1 MPRCQNPRCQ
11 ADYPPGTYQCTN
23 PFCQCLLPEA
33 FVAGRYRIETLI
45 GLGGMGAVYRA
56 SDTFEMQQVALKVFL
71 MTHKNV
77 DEATAV
83 ERFRREARYAHQLR
97 HNNIVPVLNFG
108 QDGRLLYLV
117 MPLITGGTLKGL
129 LKAEQPLPIALALRY
144 LGELAD
150 AIDAIHAHPQRIVHR
165 DIKPSNLLISQDD
178 GRLMIADFG
187 IARAMEKEKPLTQ
200 GGFALGTEHY
210 TAPEQ
215 GMGYPEPA
223 SDIYAM
229 GVVAY
234 QVLTG
239 LLPFQAI
246 VRSRGASLPMPSEL
260 NPLLNPAVDA
270 AIMRATENDPVKRFH
285 SAREFADALA
295 SALKAAANAS
305 LPTMHVSTG
314 DANVVVRII
323 IPENPC
329 SACGQENRSSSR
341 FCRRCGHRLD
351 DTSPLVTDVC
361 QVGYV
366 SDTGKQFELEDNE
379 DMLLI
384 AQGLCANLPPP
395 PRPYGLFAVAD
406 GLRGPQG
413 KSAGGHEASRLG
425 IETIADVLLPL
436 LSTPL
441 PSHTTLSPGSGSLVV
456 PRWAQNGGSAGS
468 TPSGPTDIILDQW
481 LREAVRRANQV
492 IYHCNADYETHMAST
507 LTLALVYKRHL
518 YLASIGDS
526 RAYHFRP
533 GKGIRRI
540 TTDHTVNP
548 INTVNPVGA
557 GQQKAQLYKPEDV
570 YTSPKGKQL
579 YRYLGQAHFAQ
590 IDTFHFPVALG
601 DLLLLCTDGLW
612 SMLSDER
619 LESLLAQDKDGDP
632 QLLARKLVDAANRA
646 GGEGN
651 VSAIVV
657 GVM

>member
-11 ADYPPGTYQCTN
+11 ADYPPGVYQCTN
-23 PFCQCLLPEA
+23 PFCRCLLPEA

-71 MTHKNV
+71 MTQKNA

-129 LKAEQPLPIALALRY
+129 LKAEQPLPLAMTLRY

-178 GRLMIADFG
+178 GRLMVADFG

-215 GMGYPEPA
+215 GMGNPEPA

-234 QVLTG
+234 QMLTG

-246 VRSRGASLPMPSEL
+246 VRSRGAALPRPSEL
-260 NPLLNPAVDA
+260 NPMLNLAADA
-270 AIMRATENDPVKRFH
+270 AIMRATETDPVRRFS
-285 SAREFADALA
+285 SAREFADTLA
-295 SALKAAANAS
+295 AALKTVSNES

-314 DANVVVRII
+314 NANVVVRTI

-329 SACGQENRSSSR
+329 SACGQENRSTSR

-366 SDTGKQFELEDNE
+366 SDTGQQFELEDNE

-395 PRPYGLFAVAD
+395 PRPFGLFAVAD

-425 IETIADVLLPL
+425 IETVADVLLPL

-441 PSHTTLSPGSGSLVV
+441 PSHTTLSPGVGSLIV
-456 PRWAQNGGSAGS
+456 PHWAQNGGSPPIA
-468 TPSGPTDIILDQW
+468 PADLILDQW
-481 LREAVRRANQV
+481 LREATRRANQV
-492 IYHCNADYETHMAST
+492 IYHCNADYDTHMAST
-507 LTLALVYKRHL
+507 LTVALVYRRHL

-526 RAYHFRP
+526 RAYHFSP
-533 GKGIRRI
+533 GKGLKRI
-540 TTDHTVNP
+540 TTDHTLSAAK
-548 INTVNPVGA
+548 GD
-557 GQQKAQLYKPEDV
+557 GRLYKPEDI

-579 YRYLGQAHFAQ
+579 YRYLGQAHLVPV
-590 IDTFHFPVALG
+590 DTFHFPVALG

-612 SMLSDER
+612 TMLSDAR
-619 LESLLAQDKDGDP
+619 LEKMLSQDRDGDP
-632 QLLARKLVDAANRA
+632 QLLARKLVDEANRA